1 MAPQEKPLI
10 TRPSAA
16 PAGPRRMGW
25 LLLAL
30 TVLLPSAWALK
41 PTDHFGLKE
50 LEAEPNL
57 APGNFANLFEDFAY
71 DYYPYLQSPSTFL
84 QNRSGD
90 CDDYAILAAHIL
102 GLRGFKTRLIRVELV
117 GTRINHVVC
126 YVTDKKAYLD
136 YNNRK
141 YSINLEHSG
150 TSIRAIADNVADSFA
165 KNWTTGTEY
174 TYSYVEGRQRTVCIV
189 VKTDP
194 PARDPD
200 RRPAPSAH

>member
-102 GLRGFKTRLIRVELV
+102 GQDGL
-117 GTRINHVVC
+117 
-126 YVTDKKAYLD
+126 
-136 YNNRK
+136 
-141 YSINLEHSG
+141 SG
-150 TSIRAIADNVADSFA
+150 TVVRSQLGGLLIGDS
-165 KNWTTGTEY
+165 Y
-174 TYSYVEGRQRTVCIV
+174 TSLLATV
-189 VKTDP
+189 TL
-194 PARDPD
+194 
-200 RRPAPSAH
+200 PS